1 MKNKLLMAFEARVF
15 ASRKKHPTFRS
26 GDTVRISYKVQ
37 EGADKAKFRTQ
48 MFEGVVIRNHKG
60 GVAATFTV
68 RKISANGV
76 GVERTFPL
84 YSPYIDKIDV
94 LANGVVRRSRLFYLR
109 DLSGKSARI
118 RSRFHGRKAMIVVPG
133 SENTAEEVVPE
144 LAPLTESEKAKEAKA
159 AAAAAAKAE
168 AAKKA

>member
-1 MKNKLLMAFEARVF
+1 MKNKLIQAFEDRVF
-15 ASRKKHPTFRS
+15 AKRKKHPSFRS
-26 GDTVRISYKVQ
+26 GDTIRLSYKVQ
-37 EGADKAKFRTQ
+37 EGADKTKFRTQ
-48 MFEGVVIRNHKG
+48 MFEGVVIRNHRG

-94 LANGVVRRSRLFYLR
+94 LASGVVRRSRLFYLR

-118 RSRFHGRKAMIVVPG
+118 RSRFHGRKAMVMVPG
-133 SENTAEEVVPE
+133 ADQVVEDVVPE
-144 LAPLTESEKAKEAKA
+144 LSGPTEAEKKAAEKA
-159 AAAAAAKAE
+159 AE
-168 AAKKA
+168 KPQT